1 MTLSLLT
8 HMNSAVYANALF
20 WLSISVCGFV
30 KNTFSLYLSLL
41 AHTPFLSH
49 SQCGVTSIKLV
60 AVSHISVFLSLILT
74 AIFYNWGNAVTKRK
88 IDIMEKTVL
97 QNRPLSTH
105 FLSTKQLILLPNETP
120 TTSLSR
126 SHTMS
131 LHPTRVTSSY
141 EEKVAQCQL
150 KSCLKIAKARFTIKM
165 NLLTPF
171 QRGLPFL
178 AKQM

>member
-88 IDIMEKTVL
+88 IGCLEKTLL

-105 FLSTKQLILLPNETP
+105 FISTKQFFLLPNETP
-120 TTSLSR
+120 STSLSLSF
-126 SHTMS
+126 SHNVPPS
-131 LHPTRVTSSY
+131 HQGDQQV
-141 EEKVAQCQL
+141 
-150 KSCLKIAKARFTIKM
+150 
-165 NLLTPF
+165 
-171 QRGLPFL
+171 
-178 AKQM
+178 

>member
-1 MTLSLLT
+1 MNSLMTLSLLT

-60 AVSHISVFLSLILT
+60 AISHISVFLSLILT

-88 IDIMEKTVL
+88 IGCLEKTLL

-105 FLSTKQLILLPNETP
+105 FISTKQFFLLPNETP
-120 TTSLSR
+120 STSLSL
-126 SHTMS
+126 S
-131 LHPTRVTSSY
+131 LILT
-141 EEKVAQCQL
+141 QCP
-150 KSCLKIAKARFTIKM
+150 SI
-165 NLLTPF
+165 PP
-171 QRGLPFL
+171 G
-178 AKQM
+178 